1 MSVRIHLFKSKLHR
15 ATVTHA
21 DLEYEGSVT
30 VSGELLDAAKIRENE
45 KVHIWNVTQGTR
57 LVTYALRGDDHSGVI
72 CINGAAA
79 HLASP
84 GDKVIISTFAEVPEE
99 EAHEWEPTVVLVGE
113 GNQIVEPEYA
123 EVAGPRRRQNMLQ

>member
-1 MSVRIHLFKSKLHR
+1 M
-15 ATVTHA
+15 THA

-99 EAHEWEPTVVLVGE
+99 EAHDWEPTVVLVGE
-113 GNQIVEPEYA
+113 GNRIVEPEYA